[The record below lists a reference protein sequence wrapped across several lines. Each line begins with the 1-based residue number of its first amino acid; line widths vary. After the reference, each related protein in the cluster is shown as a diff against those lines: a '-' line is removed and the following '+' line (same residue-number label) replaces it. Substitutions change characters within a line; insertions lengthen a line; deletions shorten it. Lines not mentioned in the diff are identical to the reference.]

1 MIGHTVSAISSGIRK
16 ILRPVQNCQSSNLG
30 LDHPSD
36 LSNEKERVWVHTCH
50 TLFKQN
56 DNAIAL
62 VYDDD
67 MQGKIDKHH
76 HNFFAGM
83 FRTHGYVRSLSFCWP
98 CKKQKKEDI
107 DPCSL

>member
-1 MIGHTVSAISSGIRK
+1 M
-16 ILRPVQNCQSSNLG
+16 
-30 LDHPSD
+30 
-36 LSNEKERVWVHTCH
+36 SNEKERVWVHTCH

-98 CKKQKKEDI
+98 CKKEKKRTSILVPYRFGLWSFRIYVSKDSARQLCEKVNRKI
-107 DPCSL
+107 